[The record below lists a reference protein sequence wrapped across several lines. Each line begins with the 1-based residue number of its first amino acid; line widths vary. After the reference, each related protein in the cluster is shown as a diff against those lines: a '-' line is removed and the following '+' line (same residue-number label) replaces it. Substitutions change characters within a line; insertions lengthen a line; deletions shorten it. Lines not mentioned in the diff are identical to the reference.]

1 MHKKGQIE
9 MTGHAW
15 NDNNY
20 EGKALRRVFTKLL
33 KRFEKEIA
41 NKDTDLDS
49 LQKIAHTLTLVA
61 RTKGDL
67 AIKENRIE
75 DRIKLLELMIPS
87 DIKRGTIILGAKEIA
102 EELPTGN

>member
-1 MHKKGQIE
+1 

-33 KRFEKEIA
+33 KRFEKEI
-41 NKDTDLDS
+41 NNDKTDIDK
-49 LQKIAHTLTLVA
+49 LQKIAHTLSLIA

-67 AIKENRIE
+67 AYKENRIE
-75 DRIKLLELMIPS
+75 DRLKLLEQMIPS
-87 DIKRGTIILGAKEIA
+87 DIKRGTIIYGASEIAKE
-102 EELPTGN
+102 LPAGN

>member
-1 MHKKGQIE
+1 MP
-9 MTGHAW
+9 TRHAW

-61 RTKGDL
+61 RTKGEL

-75 DRIKLLELMIPS
+75 DKLKLLEQMIPP
-87 DIKRGTIILGAKEIA
+87 DIKKGTIILGVKEIA
-102 EELPTGN
+102 KELPTAYN